1 MSVTDEAIAKIRDLI
16 TTGQLSPGEQIPPEQ
31 ELAALLGISRSSL
44 REAVKALS
52 QAKVLHVRR
61 GDGTYVSS
69 LEPRLLLSGMG
80 FAIELMQEQ
89 SLVEIF
95 EVRRLLEPAAT
106 ALAAERITNAQVKAL
121 QESLSDMKRAQHPE
135 DLVRRDMDFH
145 AQITEATGNA
155 SLCSILDAISTRSL
169 RARVW
174 RASTVGLKS
183 MTLAQHGTILD
194 ALGERNAP
202 LAHSAAVIHVSQS
215 ERWLREY
222 LREPLTDSAR
232 RAGDPDREGDLY
244 GDLDQHGD
252 PGDPSAHRAPDVST
266 AGRHLDTR

>member
-16 TTGQLSPGEQIPPEQ
+16 TSGQLKPGDQIPPEQ
-31 ELAALLGISRSSL
+31 DLALLLGISRSSL

-52 QAKVLHVRR
+52 QAHVLHVRR

-89 SLVEIF
+89 GLAEIF

-106 ALAAERITNAQVKAL
+106 ALAAERISDEQVAGL
-121 QESLSDMKRAQHPE
+121 HDSLADMKRAQDPE
-135 DLVRRDMDFH
+135 ELVMRDMDFH
-145 AQITEATGNA
+145 AHIAEASGNA

-174 RASTVGLKS
+174 RATTVGLKS
-183 MTLAQHGTILD
+183 MTLSQHGTILD
-194 ALGERNAP
+194 ALGERDAS

-222 LREPLTDSAR
+222 LRQPQPRSSG
-232 RAGDPDREGDLY
+232 RASDDDAQED
-244 GDLDQHGD
+244 
-252 PGDPSAHRAPDVST
+252 
-266 AGRHLDTR
+266 

>member
-16 TTGQLSPGEQIPPEQ
+16 TTGQLKPGDQIPPEQ
-31 ELAALLGISRSSL
+31 DLALLLGISRSSL

-52 QAKVLHVRR
+52 QAQVLHVRR

-89 SLVEIF
+89 GLAEIF

-106 ALAAERITNAQVKAL
+106 ALAAERISNEQVAAL
-121 QESLSDMKRAQHPE
+121 HDSLADMKRAQDPE
-135 DLVRRDMDFH
+135 ELVMRDVDFH
-145 AQITEATGNA
+145 AHIAEASGNA

-174 RASTVGLKS
+174 RATTVGLKS
-183 MTLAQHGTILD
+183 MTLSQHGTILD
-194 ALGERNAP
+194 ALDERDAS

-222 LREPLTDSAR
+222 LRQPQLRSSG
-232 RAGDPDREGDLY
+232 RASDDDAQED
-244 GDLDQHGD
+244 
-252 PGDPSAHRAPDVST
+252 
-266 AGRHLDTR
+266 

>member
-1 MSVTDEAIAKIRDLI
+1 MSVTDDAIAMIRELI
-16 TTGQLSPGEQIPPEQ
+16 TSGRLQPGDLIPPEQ

-69 LEPRLLLSGMG
+69 LEPRLLLSGMA

-89 SLVEIF
+89 GLAEIF

-106 ALAAERITNAQVKAL
+106 ALAARRISDAQVDVLRGSLAEMKKA
-121 QESLSDMKRAQHPE
+121 QDPE
-135 DLVRRDMDFH
+135 DLVMRDMDFH
-145 AQITEATGNA
+145 AHIAEASGNA

-174 RASTVGLKS
+174 RATTVGLKS
-183 MTLAQHGTILD
+183 MTLSQHGTILD
-194 ALGERNAP
+194 ALGERDAS
-202 LAHSAAVIHVSQS
+202 LAHSAAVIHVTQS
-215 ERWLREY
+215 ERWLRDY
-222 LREPLTDSAR
+222 LRQPQAR
-232 RAGDPDREGDLY
+232 SLSRESD
-244 GDLDQHGD
+244 DDADAFPVVQED
-252 PGDPSAHRAPDVST
+252 
-266 AGRHLDTR
+266 

>member
-16 TTGQLSPGEQIPPEQ
+16 TSGQLNPGDQIPPEQ
-31 ELAALLGISRSSL
+31 ELAALLSISRSSL

-52 QAKVLHVRR
+52 QAQVLHVRR

-69 LEPRLLLSGMG
+69 LEPRLLLSGMA

-89 SLVEIF
+89 GLAEIF

-106 ALAAERITNAQVKAL
+106 ALAAERISDAQVTAL
-121 QESLSDMKRAQHPE
+121 HDSLGDMKRAQDPE
-135 DLVRRDMDFH
+135 ELVMRDIDFH
-145 AQITEATGNA
+145 AHIAEASGNA
-155 SLCSILDAISTRSL
+155 SLCSILDAVSTRSL

-174 RASTVGLKS
+174 RVTTVGLKS
-183 MTLAQHGTILD
+183 MTLSQHGTILD
-194 ALGERNAP
+194 ALAERDAS

-222 LREPLTDSAR
+222 LRQPQSSPSSRPFGDDAVADTPLR
-232 RAGDPDREGDLY
+232 G
-244 GDLDQHGD
+244 
-252 PGDPSAHRAPDVST
+252 V
-266 AGRHLDTR
+266 